1 MRGRSTKTRVV
12 VQWATYLHAAAFTY
26 LARQGG
32 LGWGRGGAADDG
44 GARATTLVRMP
55 STPRCP
61 EHLAAEIS
69 AGNCVAFVGAGFSA
83 AAKLPDWT
91 TLLRRLATRAG
102 ISGQV
107 ERALS
112 DHEGS
117 EGRYLAA
124 QLLEDELSRAGLI
137 AGLRRELIG
146 DRGAAMERRLAL
158 LQRIPFRAILTTN
171 FDSMLIGKVAGED
184 SYVDALRPE
193 GHRWWE
199 EQFWRDTSARP
210 GGPMVLKLH
219 GNLEDERDNVV
230 LTRRDY
236 RRRLYQDAGYQAF
249 LRSILAT
256 RTVLY
261 LGFSFTDAYLSEL
274 RSEVLSL
281 LDFRAGSAPVAYAVV
296 ADAPTELRDFYGR
309 HEGIEV
315 LDYTTSAAEDAGGKR
330 DFSGF
335 DRWLE
340 AIDEV
345 TSPRRR
351 FARLFA
357 GQRVLWLDPHPANNA
372 IVHRFFTAIAS
383 EQRGVAPIEIVEV
396 ARAEAARDEL
406 HAAQQRGRPFDLVIS
421 HWGEREQAEC
431 GGETLANGP
440 RLLKLMRHED
450 LRAPVVLFSTKTDL
464 RARRKLAL
472 GLGARA
478 YCHSFQALF
487 RELEAIVDEE
497 AG

>member
-1 MRGRSTKTRVV
+1 M
-12 VQWATYLHAAAFTY
+12 LAF
-26 LARQGG
+26 
-32 LGWGRGGAADDG
+32 
-44 GARATTLVRMP
+44 V
-55 STPRCP
+55 TPKLRCP
-61 EHLAAEIS
+61 EHLAAEIA

-91 TLLRRLATRAG
+91 SLLKRLATEAELK
-102 ISGQV
+102 V
-107 ERALS
+107 EVDRALS
-112 DHEGS
+112 EHEGS

-124 QLLEDELSRAGLI
+124 QLLEDKLERHGLI
-137 AGLRRELIG
+137 AGLRQALVGE
-146 DRGAAMERRLAL
+146 RGETMDRRLAL

-171 FDSMLIGKVAGED
+171 FDGLLIGKVAGED

-199 EQFWRDTSARP
+199 EQFWRDPTQREARSNHRP
-210 GGPMVLKLH
+210 IGPMVLKLH
-219 GNLEDERDNVV
+219 GNLADERDNVV

-236 RRRLYQDAGYQAF
+236 RRRLYQDAGYRAF

-281 LDFRAGSAPVAYAVV
+281 LDFRDGSAPVAYAVV
-296 ADAPTELRDFYGR
+296 ADAATELREFYGR
-309 HEGIEV
+309 HEGIAV
-315 LDYTTSAAEDAGGKR
+315 LDYGSANKK

-340 AIDEV
+340 AIVDA

-357 GQRVLWLDPHPANNA
+357 GQRVLWLDPHPINNA

-383 EQRGVAPIEIVEV
+383 EQQDNAPIELVEV
-396 ARAEAARDEL
+396 GLAERARDLLRE
-406 HAAQQRGRPFDLVIS
+406 ARDRGAPFDLVIS
-421 HWGEREQAEC
+421 HWGERERAICE
-431 GGETLANGP
+431 GEDLANGP
-440 RLLKLMRHED
+440 RLLKLMRRED
-450 LRAPVVLFSTKTDL
+450 LRAPVVLFSTSTEL

-472 GLGARA
+472 SLGARA
-478 YCHSFQALF
+478 YCHTYPALF
-487 RELEAIVDEE
+487 RELEAIVDDD
-497 AG
+497 GG

>member
-1 MRGRSTKTRVV
+1 MRGTAQTTSMGM
-12 VQWATYLHAAAFTY
+12 
-26 LARQGG
+26 LALMTGN
-32 LGWGRGGAADDG
+32 L
-44 GARATTLVRMP
+44 
-55 STPRCP
+55 RCP
-61 EHLAAEIS
+61 EHLAAEIA

-91 TLLRRLATRAG
+91 TLLRRLAERASLVG
-102 ISGQV
+102 EV
-107 ERALS
+107 ERALTEQ
-112 DHEGS
+112 EGS

-124 QLLEDELSRAGLI
+124 QLLEDKLERRGLI
-137 AGLRRELIG
+137 AGLRLALVGE
-146 DRGAAMERRLAL
+146 RGATMDRRLAL

-171 FDSMLIGKVAGED
+171 FDSMLTGKVAGED

-199 EQFWRDTSARP
+199 EQFWTDPAELAAR
-210 GGPMVLKLH
+210 GHASQAGPMVLKLH
-219 GNLEDERDNVV
+219 GNLADERDNVV

-281 LDFRAGSAPVAYAVV
+281 LDFRDGSAPVAYAVV
-296 ADAPTELRDFYGR
+296 ADAPNELREFYGR
-309 HEGIEV
+309 HEGIAV
-315 LDYTTSAAEDAGGKR
+315 LGYGSEGKR

-340 AIDEV
+340 AIVEA

-372 IVHRFFTAIAS
+372 IVHRFFAAIAS
-383 EQRGVAPIEIVEV
+383 EQQGSAPIEVVEV
-396 ARAEAARDEL
+396 DRAEQARDL
-406 HAAQQRGRPFDLVIS
+406 LRTARDRGTPFDLVIS
-421 HWGEREQAEC
+421 HWGELERAIC
-431 GGETLANGP
+431 DGEDLANGP
-440 RLLKLMRHED
+440 RLLKLMRRED
-450 LRAPVVLFSTKTDL
+450 LRAPVVLFSTTTEL

-478 YCHSFQALF
+478 YCHTYPALF
-487 RELEAIVDEE
+487 RELEAIVDDD
-497 AG
+497 GG